1 MLYDCEPEYE
11 VLPGWNVDISKV
23 DQWEDLPA
31 NARAYVDRV
40 EELAGVPIR
49 TVSVGP
55 GRIAT
60 LDRGA

>member
-1 MLYDCEPEYE
+1 VLYECEPQYE
-11 VLPGWNVDISKV
+11 ELPGWNVDISKV
-23 DQWEDLPA
+23 NRWEDLPA
-31 NARAYVDRV
+31 NARAYVERV

-60 LDRGA
+60 LDREA